1 MMYMSHMLS
10 VNRSYFQSDTWFSE
24 KMIYASVSLVRKSV
38 YHCLEVVSLESDI
51 LGSNS
56 HLVIN

>member
-1 MMYMSHMLS
+1 
-10 VNRSYFQSDTWFSE
+10 
-24 KMIYASVSLVRKSV
+24 MIYASASLVRKSV
-38 YHCLEVVSLESDI
+38 YHYLEVVSLESDI